1 MPWAAHWRSTRP
13 VHRPLAC
20 SPPPPAS
27 TPLRSSACATAQRP
41 RWEAARTRRFA
52 TAAGTMGETGGIV
65 RPLWAHLGNYCAFLD
80 MLRSGQR
87 LHDVELAIAVHDV
100 NIRIV
105 GGYEK
110 RVFDRSRFRN
120 EIRRSY
126 DKIRRRQGLP
136 RPKTAER
143 SRQDRSSAIRE

>member
-1 MPWAAHWRSTRP
+1 
-13 VHRPLAC
+13 
-20 SPPPPAS
+20 
-27 TPLRSSACATAQRP
+27 
-41 RWEAARTRRFA
+41 
-52 TAAGTMGETGGIV
+52 MGETGGIV

-126 DKIRRRQGLP
+126 DKIR
-136 RPKTAER
+136 
-143 SRQDRSSAIRE
+143 